1 MSLNNIPREKKMKKL
16 LLFSAAITFTFS
28 TFAAGKAPVFL
39 FDREHQDSIV
49 LKDGAKLEN
58 GILKLNGKKGYAEFK
73 NSSDFN
79 FAESG
84 MTLVGEAKL
93 FEDPNKENYIAR
105 DMILSKGHEIIFGRE
120 GTRIYYN
127 FNDGKRW
134 AASFWGGSIPPKNQW
149 VQFVCVVERMN
160 DITQAEVGYRVT
172 FYINGGI
179 EARGKFMYVTPK
191 HDKKP
196 IQIGCG
202 FGGGTWLLNGE
213 IAKAAVYDRPLTEPE
228 IAELMQKSKYVKII
242 ENDIK
247 PVNKKLTAKLAD
259 LEKAAK
265 TPQAKFLLD
274 SINLAILDGYNQQNI
289 NLLPSKKLIS
299 SNLSFDKLF
308 TQWLRQQNKKG
319 LALISTP
326 QAALVAAASGTSGT
340 GFPVYGLYDRKAQ
353 RSIFGRKGLE
363 WEITA
368 VTPDKKNLKFTS
380 FNSKW
385 RIVKQ
390 TADTLN
396 IEWQVAEN
404 IKAYSH
410 ITLKNAR
417 LEADFKVDNNNK
429 NIRIENVIFPKVRFR
444 KLDGN
449 DALTYPSMSGILVKN
464 PTKEQFPG
472 GQEGYFPSGRANMQ
486 FSSYYDEKSG
496 IYFAFE
502 DPLARSKYYSVK
514 GSRNNIVCTWD
525 SIVGHTVAEKKGG
538 NDFKT
543 SGNFVIELFKGD
555 WFDAGQIYKKFLS
568 EKASWWIKELPRTDT
583 PEWFRNTC
591 IRILGVKCSYLP
603 QFTKTKNEVIKM
615 RKYFDMPIAF
625 HWYGWEDL
633 NKGGWPHFYPKDFT
647 LPFLKEL
654 KSHDIYVKP
663 YIDSRLWAVKDG
675 KDEKSD
681 WMYSSHGKK
690 FAVKNLDGS
699 PVTEQYRVLYAVE
712 CPAAKGWHD
721 HITAL
726 VDRLAGYGFDAIYH
740 DQVATGRYYPCYD
753 TSHGHKFADPD
764 AWFKLGYQPMYQKI
778 RALKNKYP
786 NLAHDTEEA
795 ADPYLQAMDG
805 YMVWRWTD
813 PGQIPLFASIY
824 SGRIQFTGRLFNHQF
839 PGDYESFFAKAAE
852 QLVTSEQIGWFDYP
866 DMQDGQKRL
875 YIKKLGHLRHALL
888 RYFNES
894 DMQHPLNFKKPVPE
908 LRSKWGAVGNFT
920 VVTTPKVRHGVYLHK
935 DGLRMV
941 VFTNST
947 NEKITVYPEL
957 ETGKNLIATCRE
969 GAAKA
974 EITTKIPAVTL
985 APRSSEVW
993 LIGNGEKL
1001 IKEANRISETML
1013 KIANFKP

>member
-1 MSLNNIPREKKMKKL
+1 MKKL
-16 LLFSAAITFTFS
+16 LLFSVAITFAFS
-28 TFAAGKAPVFL
+28 TFAANKAPVFL
-39 FDREHQDSIV
+39 FDGEHQDSII
-49 LKDGAKLEN
+49 LKDGAKIEN

-73 NSSDFN
+73 NSSAFN
-79 FAESG
+79 FADSG

-93 FEDPNKENYIAR
+93 FEDPKKENYIAR

-149 VQFVCVVERMN
+149 VQFVCVVERLN
-160 DITQAEVGYRVT
+160 DITQAEVGYRVS
-172 FYINGGI
+172 FYINGEI
-179 EARGKFMYVTPK
+179 EARGKFMYVNPK
-191 HDKKP
+191 HNDSP
-196 IQIGCG
+196 IQIGSG
-202 FGGGTWLLNGE
+202 FGGGTWITNGE
-213 IAKAAVYDRPLTEPE
+213 ICKAAVYDRPLTEPE

-247 PVNKKLTAKLAD
+247 KVSSKTISQLDTLAKS
-259 LEKAAK
+259 AK
-265 TPQAKFLLD
+265 TPQAKFLAD
-274 SINLAILDGYNQQNI
+274 SVTLAMLDGI
-289 NLLPSKKLIS
+289 NTSNTDFFPSAKLIS
-299 SNLSFDKLF
+299 SDLSADNLFK
-308 TQWLRQQNKKG
+308 QWLKAHKTKKF
-319 LALISTP
+319 AFISTP
-326 QAALVAAASGTSGT
+326 EAAIVTAAPGTSGT
-340 GFPVYGLYDRKAQ
+340 GFPVYGMYDRKAQ

-363 WEITA
+363 WEINT
-368 VTPDKKNLKFTS
+368 VTPDKKQQKFTS

-385 RIVKQ
+385 HIVKQ
-390 TADTLN
+390 TDNTLD

-404 IKAYSH
+404 IKAYST

-429 NIRIENVIFPKVRFR
+429 NIRIESITFPKVRFR

-525 SIVGHTVAEKKGG
+525 SIVGHNVAEKNGG

-543 SGNFVIELFKGD
+543 SGKFVIELFKGD
-555 WFDAGQIYKKFLS
+555 WFDGGQLYKKFLS
-568 EKASWWIKELPRTDT
+568 EKASWWIKELPRKST

-591 IRILGVKCSYLP
+591 IRVLGVKCSFYP
-603 QFTKTKNEVIKM
+603 QFSKTKDEVIKL

-625 HWYGWEDL
+625 HWYGWDDPA
-633 NKGGWPHFYPKDFT
+633 KGGWPHFYPKDFS
-647 LPFLKEL
+647 LPALKEL
-654 KSHDIYVKP
+654 KSHDVYVKP
-663 YIDSRLWAVKDG
+663 YIDSRLWREKDG
-675 KDEKSD
+675 KDGKSD
-681 WMYSSHGKK
+681 WMYSTHGKK
-690 FAVKNLDGS
+690 FAVKQLNGK
-699 PVTEQYRVLYAVE
+699 PVMENYGAPYAVE
-712 CPAAKGWHD
+712 CPAAEGWQNYMVS
-721 HITAL
+721 L
-726 VDRLAGYGFDAIYH
+726 VDRLASYGFDAVYH

-753 TSHGHKFADPD
+753 VSHGHKFAAPD
-764 AWFKLGYQPMYQKI
+764 AWFELGYKPMYQKI

-813 PGQIPLFASIY
+813 PGQIPLFTSIY

-852 QLVTSEQIGWFDYP
+852 QLVMSEQIGWFDYP
-866 DMQDGQKRL
+866 DMQDAQKRL

-888 RYFNES
+888 NYFNEA
-894 DMQHPLNFKKPVPE
+894 DMQHPLNFKTPVPE
-908 LRSKWGAVGNFT
+908 LRSKWGAVGNFAV
-920 VVTTPKVRHGVYLHK
+920 VVTPKIRHAVYLRQ
-935 DGLRMV
+935 DGLKMII
-941 VFTNST
+941 FANST
-947 NEKITVYPEL
+947 NEKLTVYPEVDP
-957 ETGKNLIATCRE
+957 GKNFIGICRE
-969 GAAKA
+969 GSSKA
-974 EITTKIPAVTL
+974 EITTKTPAVTL
-985 APRSSEVW
+985 NPRCSEVW
-993 LIGNGEKL
+993 IIGNHEQVG
-1001 IKEANRISETML
+1001 KESARIAETMY
-1013 KIANFKP
+1013 KISTFNSNL